1 MKTGRKRIGR
11 VVLGFVFLGSLLFAY
26 KTGVSH
32 EREVSENLWRSCA
45 DARREFALCEEVR
58 REGDASGSAEP
69 NQLGDRNA
77 EGDGTEQAVA
87 PLASWQ
93 AAFATLCDAYGRET
107 KRVVALHARYTGMMA
122 DDRGYTGQSAF
133 FSWGIPGF
141 SWGRPGA
148 DRSGVQWRCEPGKL
162 HVQLARPGLVDAHNW
177 QAAQDN
183 VVAELESRGFDA
195 SRDGLAVLV
204 GPDALYLELEAA
216 RAGNAAL
223 HARLKRIE
231 RFEAKAAALSQP

>member
-1 MKTGRKRIGR
+1 MEKGRKRIGR
-11 VVLGFVFLGSLLFAY
+11 VALGFVFLASLLFAY
-26 KTGVSH
+26 ETGISH
-32 EREVSENLWRSCA
+32 EREVSENLWSSCA

-107 KRVVALHARYTGMMA
+107 KRVVALHARYTGVMA
-122 DDRGYTGQSAF
+122 DDSGYTGRSA
-133 FSWGIPGF
+133 SF

-162 HVQLARPGLVDAHNW
+162 HVQLARPGLVDAHDW

-204 GPDALYLELEAA
+204 GPDDLYLELEAA
-216 RAGNAAL
+216 RAGNTAL
-223 HARLKRIE
+223 HKRLKRIE
-231 RFEAKAAALSQP
+231 RFEAKTAALSQP